1 MLKDILVHL
10 NGTEGDEGRLT
21 YAGSIGRA
29 HDAFVTGVFL
39 NISHAPMAVGYAGF
53 GAAPIITDPKSS
65 MLAVGDK
72 TEKSLKALM
81 DKSLDRPYE
90 FRRYD
95 VYMGEAI
102 EALCTESR
110 CGDLFVVAQ
119 PYGGNAELSE
129 LTEALIFGSGR
140 GVMIVPQ
147 KVSVAE
153 KGIRTVLVAWRS
165 TKESARAVSE
175 AMPLLEHADKVI
187 VAMVD
192 ENGAPEQFGQ
202 EPGADIARHLS
213 RHNCT
218 VELKHLTGWDN
229 VAEALLNEAEKSGA
243 NLIVMGSYGHSRIR
257 QWVLGGVTRHILGKS
272 TFPVLTAH

>member
-10 NGTEGDEGRLT
+10 NGTKGDAGRL
-21 YAGSIGRA
+21 AHAQAICRA
-29 HDAFVTGVFL
+29 HGAFLTGVYL
-39 NISHAPMAVGYAGF
+39 NIAHAPLAVGYAGF
-53 GAAPIITDPKSS
+53 GAAPILADPQGP
-65 MLAVGDK
+65 MLAAGDK
-72 TEKSLKALM
+72 TEKRLRALM
-81 DKSLDRPYE
+81 EKSSDLPHE

-95 VYMGEAI
+95 VYLGEAI

-119 PYGGNAELSE
+119 PYGSNAELSE

-140 GVMIVPQ
+140 GVMIVP
-147 KVSVAE
+147 E
-153 KGIRTVLVAWRS
+153 KTSPAKNGIKTVLVAWRS

-175 AMPLLEHADKVI
+175 AMPFLERADKVI
-187 VAMVD
+187 IAMVE

-213 RHNCT
+213 RHDCT

-243 NLIVMGSYGHSRIR
+243 DLIVMGSYGHSRIR
-257 QWVLGGVTRHILGKS
+257 QWVLGGVTRHVLGKS
-272 TFPVLTAH
+272 TLPVLTAH